1 MTVTREEGG
10 SNAIKGF
17 LFQFDRTILEVLE
30 NPNSVIRVE
39 QSEDIEK
46 EKYYIQVKNRES
58 AKYYPSRIR
67 RAIAQLLNLF
77 IEDEERSFCLYCHFK
92 DRSPN
97 IWTPTANEIKTILG
111 KGASKYGKN
120 KIEVFSSHLVI
131 EFCNDYKAGFDSVIK
146 ELKNSFGLRTRD
158 LAIMYHSIIRSYLL
172 DLAVKELSERKTSY
186 AKFKTLVEKV
196 QLHVSM
202 DGYQRILGSDK
213 YERLIRKQNFV
224 HKRANIDNFERLFI
238 IECDKTI
245 TPVDVMQIV
254 SVVSNKY
261 FVKGKSPQPYI
272 LFKNLDGEV
281 MTKVKQGLVD
291 KGIFFND
298 GTWFNGDKIR
308 IDKLFSKKIDEAFG
322 KVKFLPGEELL
333 GSTKILGYFDEIYE
347 FYVTDSISIRNFED
361 RYIQIPVANSQQA
374 LKIIS
379 G

>member
-1 MTVTREEGG
+1 MAVTREEGG

-39 QSEDIEK
+39 QSEDIEQD
-46 EKYYIQVKNRES
+46 KYYIQVKNRES

-67 RAIAQLLNLF
+67 RPIVQLLNLF

-111 KGASKYGKN
+111 KGASAYGEN
-120 KIEVFSSHLVI
+120 KIEAFSSHFVI
-131 EFCNDYKAGFDSVIK
+131 EFCNDYEAGFDSVIK

-172 DLAVKELSERKTSY
+172 DLAVKELSERETSY

-202 DGYQRILGSDK
+202 DGYQRILGADK
-213 YERLIRKQNFV
+213 YERLIRKQYFV

-238 IECDKTI
+238 IECDETI
-245 TPVDVMQIV
+245 NPLDVMRIV
-254 SVVSNKY
+254 GVVSSKY

-272 LFKNLDGEV
+272 LFKNLDADV

-291 KGIFFND
+291 KGFFFND

-308 IDKLFSKKIDEAFG
+308 IDKLFAKSRDERYGNVNILPTEEILQNKKL
-322 KVKFLPGEELL
+322 VN
-333 GSTKILGYFDEIYE
+333 YFDEIYE
-347 FYVTDSISIRNFED
+347 FHVGDSLAIRDFEG
-361 RYIQIPVANSQQA
+361 RHIEVPVCDSQQA
-374 LKIIS
+374 IKILK